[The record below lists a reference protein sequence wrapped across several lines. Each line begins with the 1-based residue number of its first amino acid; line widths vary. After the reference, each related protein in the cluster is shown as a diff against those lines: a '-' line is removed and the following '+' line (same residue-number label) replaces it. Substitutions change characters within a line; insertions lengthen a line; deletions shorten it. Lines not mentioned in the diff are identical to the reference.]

1 MVASAYLPCW
11 RYRFPLSKNFFFSVL
26 ASREHPVVM
35 RKQMARRIAVICWHR
50 VFIQI
55 PFRGRQTLRR
65 ADWLS
70 RNARS
75 VTEAGE
81 HRLLSKIIMD
91 WSALKSPRK
100 WSAWS
105 LKDYGRLQ
113 VWRRPHIWFEFRVS
127 ADLNP
132 ATLGLSP
139 VASAQQCCQTNH
151 AEPHNRQA
159 PRLGD
164 IWRRR
169 LRAT

>member
-1 MVASAYLPCW
+1 
-11 RYRFPLSKNFFFSVL
+11 
-26 ASREHPVVM
+26 
-35 RKQMARRIAVICWHR
+35 
-50 VFIQI
+50 
-55 PFRGRQTLRR
+55 
-65 ADWLS
+65 
-70 RNARS
+70 
-75 VTEAGE
+75 
-81 HRLLSKIIMD
+81 MD

-164 IWRRR
+164 IWRRSLGGTCWCR
-169 LRAT
+169 QGTREGRPVPQFECHGVNIGFLTGVRQSRGVDCQCDGAATSTAAGHG